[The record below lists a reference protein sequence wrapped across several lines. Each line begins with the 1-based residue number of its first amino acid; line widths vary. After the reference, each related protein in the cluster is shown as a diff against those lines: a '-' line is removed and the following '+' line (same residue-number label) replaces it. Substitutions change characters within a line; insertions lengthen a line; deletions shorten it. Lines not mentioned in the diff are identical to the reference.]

1 MYAVGDKVVHPM
13 HGAGIIEE
21 IKEIEIVGNKRQY
34 YTVRFAMGNMSA
46 NIPVENS
53 DNIGIRGI
61 IEKTEAKKVLERFRD
76 LPVTDDNNWNKRQR
90 DNLVKI
96 KSGDIYQVLGV
107 LKDLMFREKT
117 KGLSTSERKT
127 LGSARQIVM
136 SELILTSVAEVS
148 DIESIMND
156 TIEAL
161 V

>member
-1 MYAVGDKVVHPM
+1 MYAVDDKVVHPM
-13 HGAGIIEE
+13 HGAGVIEE
-21 IKEIEIVGNKRQY
+21 IKEIEIVGSKRKY
-34 YTVRFAMGNMSA
+34 YTVRFAMGNMVT

-53 DNIGIRGI
+53 KNIGIRFVI
-61 IEKTEAKKVLERFRD
+61 DKNEAKKVLEAFCKM
-76 LPVTDDNNWNKRQR
+76 PVTDDSNWNKRQR
-90 DNLVKI
+90 ENLVKI

-127 LGSARQIVM
+127 LGSARQIVV
-136 SELILTSVAEVS
+136 SELLLSRVAELS

-161 V
+161 I